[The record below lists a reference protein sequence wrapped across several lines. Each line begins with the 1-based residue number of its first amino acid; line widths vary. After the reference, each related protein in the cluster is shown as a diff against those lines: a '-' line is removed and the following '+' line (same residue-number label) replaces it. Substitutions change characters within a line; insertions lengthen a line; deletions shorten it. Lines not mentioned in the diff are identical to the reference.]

1 MCRGQNWKKRSCM
14 AMPVRLR
21 HGESPVY
28 VFLLVFT
35 VYAYFM
41 PRWADWN
48 QDSRMDLVHAI
59 VSDHSL
65 RIDRTHWNTWD
76 KAQVGNHFYSD
87 KAPGTALLGAGVLAV
102 FVALN
107 QAPPTHQIFRA
118 IEGNS
123 AWNVAVRLGKTNT
136 QAAPAAKGRIL
147 GGCRRAGI
155 QGNVQFIPWGNRLF
169 PPLQEWAFT
178 KYLVTAATVALPS
191 ALFMSFFFWFL
202 ALFIGSLLIRWLM
215 TGLYAIGTAA
225 LPYSTVFY
233 SHQLA
238 AAGLFTAFALM
249 YLAKRR
255 GSRGWWALT
264 AGFLLGFSFFTEFTV
279 IFVAVILGFYG
290 LYVFRRDARRTAAFI
305 AAGLV
310 PVAGVLLYNKICFG
324 SALDTGYAHDFCWSS
339 AQSAG
344 FAGFTYPHLGPLWDL
359 TLGSYRGLFFMS
371 PFLLLAVPGVFSMVR
386 RKMTIESVICL
397 VAGLG
402 FIILLSAYWGW
413 NGGQVDGPRYLV
425 PIIPFLVFPAALFVD
440 STARDLRAKAI
451 VGILALLSLSVTVPL
466 FLGGELFPSSWLR
479 NPLLQYS
486 LPALSRGQIAPNAG
500 YFLGLRGWESLLPLL
515 LLLLVIGAVGAARR
529 PRPFHVFSKAPAS

>member
-1 MCRGQNWKKRSCM
+1 M
-14 AMPVRLR
+14 AKPARFR
-21 HGESPVY
+21 HSENPIY
-28 VFLLVFT
+28 VFLLVFA

-48 QDSRMDLVHAI
+48 QDSRIDLVHAI

-76 KAQVGNHFYSD
+76 KAQVGKHFYSD
-87 KAPGTALLGAGVLAV
+87 KAPGTAVLGAGVLAI

-107 QAPPTHQIFRA
+107 HTLPTNQLFRA
-118 IEGNS
+118 IERSS
-123 AWNVAVRLGKTNT
+123 AWNVAVRLGKTST
-136 QAAPAAKGRIL
+136 QAAPAVKGRIL
-147 GGCRRAGI
+147 GGCRHTGI
-155 QGNVQFIPWGNRLF
+155 QGHVQFIPWGNRLF
-169 PPLQEWAFT
+169 PPLREWAFT
-178 KYLVTAATVALPS
+178 KYLVTTITVALPS

-202 ALFIGSLLIRWLM
+202 GLFIRSLPIRWLM

-238 AAGLFTAFALM
+238 AAGLFTAFALL

-255 GSRGWWALT
+255 GAPGWWAVA

-279 IFVAVILGFYG
+279 IFIAVILGLYG
-290 LYVFRRDARRTAAFI
+290 LYVLRRDARRTTAFVV
-305 AAGLV
+305 AGLV

-324 SALDTGYAHDFCWSS
+324 SALDTGYAHDYCWSS

-371 PFLLLAVPGVFSMVR
+371 PFLLLAVPGVFFMVR
-386 RKMTIESVICL
+386 RKMTIESVICI
-397 VAGLG
+397 VSGLG

-440 STARDLRAKAI
+440 GTSRDRRAKAL
-451 VGILALLSLSVTVPL
+451 VGILSLLSLVVTVPL

-479 NPLLQYS
+479 NPLIQYS

-500 YFLGLRGWESLLPLL
+500 YFFGLRGWASLLPLL
-515 LLLLVIGAVGAARR
+515 VVLVAIGAVVTARSAR
-529 PRPFHVFSKAPAS
+529 PLLVLQG